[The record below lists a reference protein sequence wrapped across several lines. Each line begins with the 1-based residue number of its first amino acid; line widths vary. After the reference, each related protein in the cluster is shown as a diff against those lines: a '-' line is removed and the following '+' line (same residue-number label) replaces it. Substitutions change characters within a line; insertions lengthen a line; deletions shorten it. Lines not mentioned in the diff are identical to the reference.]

1 MSNQIAHVSDAT
13 FETEVLQS
21 ALPVLLDFWADW
33 CAPCRVI
40 APLLDELSREFE
52 GRIRIAK
59 LNVEDN
65 RLTPARYN
73 VKAIPT
79 LILFRDGEAEAVK
92 VGQVGKA
99 QLSAFIGNHL

>member
-1 MSNQIAHVSDAT
+1 M
-13 FETEVLQS
+13 LQS